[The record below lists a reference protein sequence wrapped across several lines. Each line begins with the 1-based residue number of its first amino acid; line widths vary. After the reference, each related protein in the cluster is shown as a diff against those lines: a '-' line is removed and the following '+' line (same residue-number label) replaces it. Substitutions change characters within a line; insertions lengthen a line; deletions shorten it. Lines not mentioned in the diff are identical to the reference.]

1 MNSAANKI
9 LPGATP
15 KRIPMQLKTK
25 SGLALLVL
33 GISIFALWSW
43 WKKTRNFVPVNTA
56 ISLASG
62 QTISSEFKLNFD
74 ALYRIEI
81 QAQKTLPP
89 DALDCR
95 MGLEA
100 SLARCKDTPAALAA
114 NWILSSNGQEIR
126 KGSST
131 DEHGATVE
139 PEMVSRVIGEFQ
151 GKAGQEYKL
160 QVTSSRDGS
169 PLAPANPRLKVAVA
183 SIAYSDLQSAN
194 VLAFSMAFICVLFG
208 LILLAIASYRKCR
221 GTDPPATHNN

>member
-1 MNSAANKI
+1 
-9 LPGATP
+9 
-15 KRIPMQLKTK
+15 MQLKTK
-25 SGLALLVL
+25 SGLALLLL
-33 GISIFALWSW
+33 GIAIFARWSW

-56 ISLASG
+56 ISLAAG

-74 ALYRIEI
+74 GLYLIEI

-89 DALDCR
+89 DELDCR

-100 SLARCKDTPAALAA
+100 SLARCKDTPPALAA
-114 NWILSSNGQEIR
+114 NWSLSSHGQEIR

-131 DEHGATVE
+131 EEHRATVE
-139 PEMVSRVIGEFQ
+139 PETVSRAIGEFQ

-160 QVTSSRDGS
+160 QVTSRGDGGR
-169 PLAPANPRLKVAVA
+169 LAPASPRLRVTVA

-208 LILLAIASYRKCR
+208 LILLAIASYAKGR
-221 GTDPPATHNN
+221 GTDRPANDNNSLSS

>member
-1 MNSAANKI
+1 
-9 LPGATP
+9 
-15 KRIPMQLKTK
+15 MQLKTK
-25 SGLALLVL
+25 SGLALLLL
-33 GISIFALWSW
+33 GIAIFALWSW

-56 ISLASG
+56 ISLAAG

-74 ALYRIEI
+74 GLYLIEI
-81 QAQKTLPP
+81 QAQRTLPP

-100 SLARCKDTPAALAA
+100 SLARCKDTPPALAA

-126 KGSST
+126 QGSSR

-139 PEMVSRVIGEFQ
+139 PETVSRTIGEFQ

-160 QVTSSRDGS
+160 QVTCNGDGS
-169 PLAPANPRLKVAVA
+169 PLAPASPRLRVAVA

-208 LILLAIASYRKCR
+208 LILLAIASYAKCH
-221 GTDPPATHNN
+221 GTDTPVIYNN